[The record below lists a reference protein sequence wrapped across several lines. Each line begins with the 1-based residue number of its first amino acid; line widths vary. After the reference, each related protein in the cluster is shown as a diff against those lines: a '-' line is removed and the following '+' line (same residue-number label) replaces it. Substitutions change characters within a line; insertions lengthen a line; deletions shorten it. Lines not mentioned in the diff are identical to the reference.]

1 MKLANVNLDQMQV
14 FVIVNNVG
22 MMINADANAK
32 NSLTNKYV
40 IMDLFRIQVIVS
52 VNVINRV
59 MLENIQIM
67 KTVSA
72 GKKQM
77 VNQLKNVLKILMK

>member
-1 MKLANVNLDQMQV
+1 MQV

-59 MLENIQIM
+59 MLENI
-67 KTVSA
+67 
-72 GKKQM
+72 
-77 VNQLKNVLKILMK
+77 